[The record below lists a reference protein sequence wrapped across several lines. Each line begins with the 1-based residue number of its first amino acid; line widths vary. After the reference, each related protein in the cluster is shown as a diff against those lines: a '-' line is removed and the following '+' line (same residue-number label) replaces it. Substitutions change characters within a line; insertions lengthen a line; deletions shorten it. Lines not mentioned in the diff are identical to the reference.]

1 MDKRGEK
8 KLVLMQVILVILGI
22 AAVAY
27 YSVIVSILGFRKDF
41 SLVWVVGALGCFSL
55 AFLLHKMGNQ
65 YYAGTSKALNVL
77 IAVFVILIVFFAFI
91 EGLILKTGFTKPDPG
106 GDYMVVLGAQVNGT
120 KVSRALR
127 YRLDAAFEYA
137 MDNKNTKVIVSGAQG
152 YKEDITEAKAM
163 RDYLVEKGLEVERVI
178 MEDKSTNTNENIMY
192 SKKLMD
198 QSDYVVIVTNRFHLY
213 RGVHIAKK
221 QLTQKV
227 EGLGADTGTMLF
239 LNYYVREAFAIVK
252 DRLMGH
258 I

>member
-8 KLVLMQVILVILGI
+8 RLIIMQVILVVLGI
-22 AAVAY
+22 AAVVY
-27 YSVIVSILGFRKDF
+27 YSIIVSILGFRRDF
-41 SLVWVVGALGCFSL
+41 SLVWIVGALGCFVL
-55 AFLLHKMGNQ
+55 CFLLNQMGKLQ
-65 YYAGTSKALNVL
+65 YAGASKVLNML

-91 EGLILKTGFTKPDPG
+91 ESLILRTGFAKPDAG
-106 GDYMVVLGAQVNGT
+106 ADYMIVLGAQVNGT
-120 KVSRALR
+120 KVSKALR
-127 YRLDAAFEYA
+127 CRLDAAISYA
-137 MDNKNTKVIVSGAQG
+137 MDNKETKVIVSGAQG

-163 RDYLVEKGLEVERVI
+163 RDYLVENGLEEERVI

-192 SKKLMD
+192 SKKLME

-227 EGLGADTGTMLF
+227 EGLGADTGTLLF

-252 DRLMGH
+252 DGLMGH

>member
-1 MDKRGEK
+1 M
-8 KLVLMQVILVILGI
+8 
-22 AAVAY
+22 
-27 YSVIVSILGFRKDF
+27 
-41 SLVWVVGALGCFSL
+41 
-55 AFLLHKMGNQ
+55 
-65 YYAGTSKALNVL
+65 
-77 IAVFVILIVFFAFI
+77 
-91 EGLILKTGFTKPDPG
+91 
-106 GDYMVVLGAQVNGT
+106 
-120 KVSRALR
+120 
-127 YRLDAAFEYA
+127 
-137 MDNKNTKVIVSGAQG
+137 
-152 YKEDITEAKAM
+152 
-163 RDYLVEKGLEVERVI
+163 ERVI